1 MSHSTSGWCFF
12 ALFFS
17 ILFGWLFSWTR
28 YSFSLWKRQTFLYVN
43 ISCLQH
49 IYSEDDCMFRE
60 QVQPDGYNIYISVRH
75 GVLLSL
81 GSHRQRLT
89 GRDRDTPSLAQ
100 FLPRISTLEQ
110 SSYVGHHASDQPAQ
124 STDQK
129 QHPVDSMDSF
139 GKLSQIIHSPSF
151 HKRWDRCSGIS
162 VTGCILGC
170 SKLEHSWCTLSAM
183 LKR

>member
-1 MSHSTSGWCFF
+1 MSHITNGWCFGF
-12 ALFFS
+12 LGFFFQFYS
-17 ILFGWLFSWTR
+17 VDYLAEQR
-28 YSFSLWKRQTFLYVN
+28 YSFSLWTFLHVN

-110 SSYVGHHASDQPAQ
+110 PSYVGHHVSDQPAQ

-151 HKRWDRCSGIS
+151 HKRWDDYSGIS
-162 VTGCILGC
+162 VTGCVLGC

-183 LKR
+183 LKG